1 MRRPNARP
9 PMLHRLIAN
18 TKLPQIEP
26 HHLRLDLHLIELL
39 PAIDA
44 NDTANHLRHD
54 DHVPEV
60 GLHEIR
66 FLVGFGFLLGFAEFL
81 DQAHGFAFEA
91 AVEAAAG
98 AGVDDVPE
106 LFGGEVEESGEAGL
120 VGGGERG
127 EGEGEGDV
135 LVEVDAAVREFA
147 EGSLLLELC
156 SVASPVSDG
165 LPDNGIYC
173 YHGSDSV
180 ETMCWVYVPAASS
193 AFYAG

>member
-1 MRRPNARP
+1 MRRPYARP

-81 DQAHGFAFEA
+81 DEAHGFALEA

-98 AGVDDVPE
+98 ARVDDVPE
-106 LFGGEVEESGEAGL
+106 LFGGEVEESGGGGGSG
-120 VGGGERG
+120 VSGWWGGGGEGRRG
-127 EGEGEGDV
+127 RG
-135 LVEVDAAVREFA
+135 RETYW
-147 EGSLLLELC
+147 SR
-156 SVASPVSDG
+156 SMPR
-165 LPDNGIYC
+165 
-173 YHGSDSV
+173 
-180 ETMCWVYVPAASS
+180 
-193 AFYAG
+193 